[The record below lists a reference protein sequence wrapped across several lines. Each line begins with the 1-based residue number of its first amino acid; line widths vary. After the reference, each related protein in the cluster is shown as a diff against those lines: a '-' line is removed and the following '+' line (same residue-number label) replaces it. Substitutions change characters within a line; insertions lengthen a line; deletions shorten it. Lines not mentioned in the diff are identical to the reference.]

1 MRYVERSLC
10 RSGEEDCGTTYV
22 RLRRKVASAAV
33 GMKKVLT
40 STSTE
45 RALNFDSPISR
56 SSTSSRTAGTVTLA
70 RSLTSESERSP
81 DTKSNR
87 TKMARKVG
95 FFICTARI
103 LSEASSN
110 CKWFHRPS
118 YFCRQTRFPRDEAG
132 ATSTHHLAA
141 EAVLRREA
149 TSSSAPWARPVL
161 ARCR

>member
-45 RALNFDSPISR
+45 RALNFDSPIFR
-56 SSTSSRTAGTVTLA
+56 SSTYSRTAGAVTLV

-81 DTKSNR
+81 DTKINR
-87 TKMARKVG
+87 TKMALKVG
-95 FFICTARI
+95 FFIRIARI
-103 LSEASSN
+103 FSKTPSN

-118 YFCRQTRFPRDEAG
+118 HFYRRTRF
-132 ATSTHHLAA
+132 LCKF
-141 EAVLRREA
+141 LFNK
-149 TSSSAPWARPVL
+149 
-161 ARCR
+161 